1 MNLREQKMADPP
13 LPTAESSSVSQ
24 EECYRGLFE
33 HNHSVMLVID
43 PEDGRIVDANPAA
56 ATYYGWTREELRQK
70 SIGDINTLPSTE
82 LRAQIKAIRQGG
94 GPPFLFQHRLA
105 DGRVRD
111 VEVSSGPILLNG
123 RPHLFSI
130 VHDVTE
136 RQRREEILQSRLF
149 LREVALRHSLEEL
162 LRKTLDEA
170 ERLTGSRIGFFHFV
184 AEDQTTLLPQVWS
197 TNTLQG
203 ICTSVPEGHYPIDQ
217 AGVWV
222 DCIRQRRAVIHNDY
236 ASLPHRKGLPEGHAP
251 VLRELVVPVMRGER
265 IVAVLGV
272 GNKPRDYGS
281 EDVGTISLLADL
293 AWDITE
299 RKRSKKA
306 LKELLLKTRAS
317 EERLSVT
324 LQSVTDGLVALDGE
338 GRITLINPAAER
350 LLHTTAGE
358 AGGEHARNVIH
369 DAKLLSRCL
378 NLLTNEAGTDTLEM
392 AMFDGQRQ
400 ENRMIQVRLAALPKT
415 EGKRGGVIATFFDVT
430 RDREVERMKS
440 EFVMTAAHELRTPLT
455 AILGYAELLE
465 EGAKT
470 GLFTGSQR
478 LEFISQI
485 LEKGDVLI
493 QIIDDLLD
501 LGRIEGG
508 RPLLLEKSVCEVA
521 RLIEGAIDHYR
532 RETRRHC
539 FKMKLTPPDLQVA
552 VDKTRISQV
561 LDNLLTNAIKYS
573 PAGGTILVEGQAVA
587 DEIRISV
594 TDEGIGMTREQ
605 AERVFEKFYRADAST
620 TAVRGL
626 GLGLCVAKGI
636 VEAHG
641 GQIWVN
647 SAPRQGTTV
656 VFTLPHDIP
665 SA

>member
-1 MNLREQKMADPP
+1 
-13 LPTAESSSVSQ
+13 
-24 EECYRGLFE
+24 
-33 HNHSVMLVID
+33 MLVID
-43 PEDGRIVDANPAA
+43 PEDGSIVDANPAA
-56 ATYYGWTREELRQK
+56 ATFYGWSREELRQK
-70 SIGDINTLPSTE
+70 KIDDINILPSRE
-82 LRAQIKAIRQGG
+82 LRKQIEAILLGG

-111 VEVSSGPILLNG
+111 VEVSSGPIPLNG

-149 LREVALRHSLEEL
+149 LREFALHHSLEEL

-170 ERLTGSRIGFFHFV
+170 ERLTGSRIGFFHFL

-203 ICTSVPEGHYPIDQ
+203 ICTVVAEGHYPIDQ

-222 DCIRQRRAVIHNDY
+222 DCIHQRRPVIHNDY
-236 ASLPHRKGLPEGHAP
+236 ANLPHRKGLPEGHAP
-251 VLRELVVPVMRGER
+251 VLREMVVPVMRGER

-272 GNKPRDYGS
+272 GNKPEDYGA

-299 RKRSKKA
+299 RKRSREA
-306 LKELLLKTRAS
+306 LKDLLEKTRAS
-317 EERLSVT
+317 EEHLSVT
-324 LQSVTDGLVALDGE
+324 LRSVTDGLVALDGE
-338 GRITLINPAAER
+338 GRITLMNPSAER
-350 LLHTTAGE
+350 LLHTSAAE
-358 AGGEHARNVIH
+358 AVGEHARKVIR
-369 DAKLLSRCL
+369 DAELLSRCVML
-378 NLLTNEAGTDTLEM
+378 PTSEANTDSLEL
-392 AMFDGQRQ
+392 AMFDWHRQ
-400 ENRMIQVRLAALPKT
+400 ENRVIQARIATLPKT
-415 EGKRGGVIATFFDVT
+415 EGQRGGVIVTFFDVT
-430 RDREVERMKS
+430 RDREVERLKS

-455 AILGYAELLE
+455 AVLGYAELLE

-470 GLFTGSQR
+470 GLFTASQR

-532 RETRRHC
+532 RETRLHC
-539 FKMKLTPPDLQVA
+539 FKMKLTPPDLQVK

-587 DEIRISV
+587 DEIWISV
-594 TDEGIGMTREQ
+594 TDEGIGMTEEQ
-605 AERVFEKFYRADAST
+605 TERVFEKFYRADVST

-641 GQIWVN
+641 GRIWVK
-647 SAPRQGTTV
+647 SAPQRGTTV
-656 VFTLPHDIP
+656 VFTLPHDGLFF
-665 SA
+665 